1 MIKDFIAITD
11 LTQKQILEIFDLA
24 KDLKSRQKRGQ
35 QHHLLAGKTLA
46 MIFQKPSARTRISF
60 EVGMYQLGGHALYL
74 APADIGLGQR
84 ESVADVARVV
94 ARYCDGIMARVFGH
108 QIVVDLAKYASVP
121 VINGLSD
128 LVHPCQVMADLFT
141 VWEHRGNLENLKV
154 TWIGDGNNVA
164 NSWINMASRV
174 PMTLNLAVPEG
185 YDPDPQLLERARQTK
200 VSEINVLHDPLEAA
214 RATDVLYTDVWASMG
229 QEKEAA
235 AREKAFK
242 DFQLNQ
248 KLVNVAAPNCLVMHC
263 LPAHRGLEITDEV
276 IDGPHSIVFDEAEN
290 RMHVQKAILVN
301 LMKN

>member
-248 KLVNVAAPNCLVMHC
+248 KRVNVAAPNCLVMHC